1 MRRVIVT
8 GVGGFV
14 GAHVA
19 RQAAIAGWS
28 VFGIGHGGGFPSD
41 LAGVLDGYAGVDLR
55 EHWPTTAP
63 RDADVIHLAGLAAVG
78 PSFSRPQ
85 DYIAG
90 NSAMTTVVCEAA
102 LRADDGRRIVAVSS
116 GAVYAGTS
124 DDLTHD
130 ESSRVAFSSPYVV
143 SKILVENQIAFYRSR
158 GLDAVVARPFNHFG
172 PGQGPGFL
180 VPDLLRRLTDLP
192 AGEALVVGDLGTR
205 RDYSDVRDVARAYL
219 ALLASPRLASD
230 RYNVASGIARSGR
243 EMLEAICSA
252 VGREVPPLRVDVA
265 RLRPTDPGSI
275 RGDASR
281 LRAETGWRPTVTFE
295 RSILDTVVGHA
306 VAR

>member
-1 MRRVIVT
+1 MRRVVVT

-28 VFGIGHGGGFPSD
+28 VFGIGHRGTFPSD
-41 LAGVLDGYAGVDLR
+41 LAGVLDGYARADLR
-55 EHWPTTAP
+55 QYWPSTAP

-78 PSFSRPQ
+78 PSFSQPQ
-85 DYIAG
+85 EYIAD

-102 LRADDGRRIVAVSS
+102 LSADEGRRVVAVSS
-116 GAVYAGTS
+116 GAVYAGAR
-124 DDLTHD
+124 DDVTHD
-130 ESSRVAFSSPYVV
+130 ESSPVAFSSPYVV
-143 SKILVENQIAFYRSR
+143 SKILVENQIAFYRGR

-180 VPDLLRRLTDLP
+180 VPDLLRQLQRLP
-192 AGEALVVGDLGTR
+192 ADDTLVVGDLDTR

-219 ALLASPRLASD
+219 ALLAAPTLAFE

-243 EMLEAICSA
+243 EMLAA
-252 VGREVPPLRVDVA
+252 VCAALGRDVPPVRVDPA
-265 RLRPTDPGSI
+265 RLRPADPASI

-295 RSILDTVVGHA
+295 RTIFDTVFRHA